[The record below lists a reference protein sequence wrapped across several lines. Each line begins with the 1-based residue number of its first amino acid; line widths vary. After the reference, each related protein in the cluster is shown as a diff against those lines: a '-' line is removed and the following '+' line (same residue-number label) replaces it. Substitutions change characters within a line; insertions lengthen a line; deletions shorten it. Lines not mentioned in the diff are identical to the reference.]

1 MKQLIPIF
9 LLVLVAANPS
19 NLYAQQP
26 VVIPIATDS
35 TGKLEILP
43 GSGNYSFEKI
53 DSLNTVVTLARLAR
67 IKQDKTLIEADSARI
82 NLNTKI
88 MEAFGNVH
96 INDEDTLNTYSQYI
110 KYFGKERKAILKKA
124 VRLTDS
130 RGGVL
135 NTEELLYDLNTRIAT
150 YSNGGKMVNK
160 KTILTSKQGTYY
172 SDTKD
177 VIFKKDVLLIDPEY
191 KLITDSL
198 LYNANTEIATF
209 IAPTTIITN
218 TRKIYATSG
227 FYNLKTREA
236 YFGKKATI
244 VDSTFSITSEEMAFD
259 DKSSTAQFKKNVIY
273 RDTAQG
279 VTILSGSMNMDN
291 RNKNFLATEHP
302 VMILKQD
309 KDSLYITADTL
320 YSGKLTDRE
329 KIKNIPVVTDTIKT
343 KRVFDLNGKDSASNR
358 FFEAFHHVRI
368 FSDSMQAVCDSM
380 FYSSVDSAF
389 RLYTNPILW
398 ANNSQI
404 TGDTIYL
411 FTAKKVA
418 ERLYAFENG
427 FMINKVNNNFYNQIK
442 GRTIN
447 GLFKDGSIDFI
458 RTKGNA
464 ESVYYAQDEDEK
476 FIGVNKATSDVIDM
490 YFKDKA
496 ANKVVFRNNLKGTTY
511 PIQKISAEELKLR
524 GYNWQDAKRPK
535 TKFELFEN

>member
-1 MKQLIPIF
+1 MNKTIPLFLMMLIA
-9 LLVLVAANPS
+9 AANT
-19 NLYAQQP
+19 LYGQQP
-26 VVIPIATDS
+26 IAIPIATDS

-67 IKQDKTLIEADSARI
+67 IKQDKTLIEADSARV

-130 RGGVL
+130 KGGIL
-135 NTEELLYDLNTRIAT
+135 TTEELLYDLNTRIAT
-150 YSNGGKMVNK
+150 YNNGGKMVNK

-209 IAPTTIITN
+209 IAPTTIITS

-227 FYNLKTREA
+227 FYNLKTKEA

-259 DKSSTAQFKKNVIY
+259 DKSGTAQFKKNVVY

-279 VTILSGSMNMDN
+279 VTILSGSMNVDN

-329 KIKNIPVVTDTIKT
+329 KIKNIPVVTDTIKS
-343 KRVFDLNGKDSASNR
+343 KRIFDLNGKDSASNR

-447 GLFKDGSIDFI
+447 GLFKDGNIDFI

-464 ESVYYAQDEDEK
+464 ESVYYAQDEENK

>member
-1 MKQLIPIF
+1 MNKTIPLFLMMLIA
-9 LLVLVAANPS
+9 AANT
-19 NLYAQQP
+19 LYGQQP
-26 VVIPIATDS
+26 IAIPIATDS

-67 IKQDKTLIEADSARI
+67 IKQDKTLIEADSARV

-130 RGGVL
+130 KGGIL
-135 NTEELLYDLNTRIAT
+135 TTEELLYDLNTRIAT
-150 YSNGGKMVNK
+150 YNNGGKMVNK

-209 IAPTTIITN
+209 IAPTTIITS

-227 FYNLKTREA
+227 FYNLKTKEA

-259 DKSSTAQFKKNVIY
+259 DKSGTAQFKKNVVY

-279 VTILSGSMNMDN
+279 VTILSGSMNVDN

-329 KIKNIPVVTDTIKT
+329 KIKNIPVVTDTIKS
-343 KRVFDLNGKDSASNR
+343 KRIFDLNGKDSASNR

-447 GLFKDGSIDFI
+447 GLFKDGNIDFI

-464 ESVYYAQDEDEK
+464 ESVYYAQDEEEK

>member
-191 KLITDSL
+191 RLITDSL

-227 FYNLKTREA
+227 FYNLKTKEA

-259 DKSSTAQFKKNVIY
+259 DKSSTAQFKKNVVYI
-273 RDTAQG
+273 DTAQG

-464 ESVYYAQDEDEK
+464 ESVYYAQDEEEK

>member
-259 DKSSTAQFKKNVIY
+259 DKSSTAQFKKNVVY

>member
-1 MKQLIPIF
+1 MMLIA
-9 LLVLVAANPS
+9 AANT
-19 NLYAQQP
+19 LYAQQP
-26 VVIPIATDS
+26 IAIPISTDTS
-35 TGKLEILP
+35 GKLEILP

-67 IKQDKTLIEADSARI
+67 IKQDKTLIEADSARV

-88 MEAFGNVH
+88 MEAYGNVH

-130 RGGVL
+130 KGGIL
-135 NTEELLYDLNTRIAT
+135 TTEELLYDLNTRIAI
-150 YSNGGKMVNK
+150 YNNGGKMVNK

-209 IAPTTIITN
+209 IAPTTIITS

-227 FYNLKTREA
+227 YYNLKTKEA

-244 VDSTFSITSEEMAFD
+244 IDSTFSITAEEMAFD
-259 DKSSTAQFKKNVIY
+259 DKNGTAQFKKNVVY
-273 RDTAQG
+273 VDTAQG
-279 VTILSGSMNMDN
+279 ITILSGSMNVDN

-329 KIKNIPVVTDTIKT
+329 KIKNVPVVTDTIKN

-380 FYSSVDSAF
+380 FYSSIDSTF

-427 FMINKVNNNFYNQIK
+427 FIINKVNGSFYNQVK

-447 GLFKDGSIDFI
+447 GLFKDGNIDFI

-464 ESVYYAQDEDEK
+464 ESVYYAQDEEEK

-490 YFKDKA
+490 YFKEKA
-496 ANKVVFRNNLKGTTY
+496 AHKIVFRNNLKGTTY
-511 PIQKISAEELKLR
+511 PIQKVSAEDLKLR